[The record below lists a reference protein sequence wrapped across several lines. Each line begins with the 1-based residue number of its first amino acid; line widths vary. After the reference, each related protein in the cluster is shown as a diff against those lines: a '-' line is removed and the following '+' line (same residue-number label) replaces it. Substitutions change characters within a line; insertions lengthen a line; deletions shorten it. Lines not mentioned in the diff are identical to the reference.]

1 MDNFIRK
8 RIDIATCWATNRIS
22 AMDTLERYEDSY
34 AIAEEFRE
42 WILHIGEKNENLRDS
57 VLNFPKELKK
67 LIRRYPTFADARA
80 ALTALNWS
88 KGESGNAESNWIAVT
103 ELDPRYSD
111 EEWLKKIRRWPPQ
124 PIKDLMNFI
133 DLK

>member
-1 MDNFIRK
+1 MNIFIRK

-42 WILHIGEKNENLRDS
+42 WILHIGEKNENLKDS

-67 LIRRYPTFADARA
+67 LFDQKVNDKLLNRSSVIRPTLF
-80 ALTALNWS
+80 
-88 KGESGNAESNWIAVT
+88 GFV
-103 ELDPRYSD
+103 YYY
-111 EEWLKKIRRWPPQ
+111 
-124 PIKDLMNFI
+124 
-133 DLK
+133 

>member
-1 MDNFIRK
+1 MEVQSCNLLDNTYTFLCVYLYTTFNFSMDNFIRK

-42 WILHIGEKNENLRDS
+42 WILHIGEKNENLKDS

-67 LIRRYPTFADARA
+67 I
-80 ALTALNWS
+80 
-88 KGESGNAESNWIAVT
+88 
-103 ELDPRYSD
+103 LDQKVND
-111 EEWLKKIRRWPPQ
+111 
-124 PIKDLMNFI
+124 
-133 DLK
+133 